1 MGRVTAGVWPGP
13 HTPHLPLDGLRRE
26 RRILTFH
33 TEEAAAGDEGHQT
46 SSNLTSSAIEEVR
59 NDP

>member
-13 HTPHLPLDGLRRE
+13 HTPLLPLDGLRSE
-26 RRILTFH
+26 RLILTFY
-33 TEEAAAGDEGHQT
+33 TEEAATGDKGRQT
-46 SSNLTSSAIEEVR
+46 SSNLTSSAIEEVG